1 MTVQYSVGKTNCLT
15 ELPNNVNLELDPL
28 NVTVVGSPTI
38 NNGVVSGFSSTNYLL
53 LPNTF
58 NPASSVWKKYFKIK
72 TPSDISKNIAIVGS
86 KESQDFQHSA
96 AGISN
101 NAHWTCW
108 LSSNGTSWDIAKGTE
123 GTYVVQPDTVYWVT
137 LEFTGSAYILKY
149 SLNGIDYIQDV
160 IINTETTIYNGQNT
174 PDMLGNGGTVLTNS
188 TWQPVNTIYLTE
200 CYYTINGKEIW
211 RGGNG
216 NLTLKKGS
224 KVYVPNGFEEDGI
237 TKKFDEVVIENDV
250 IATNY
255 TGYTFTAFA
264 CYVPELNRVLFDTE
278 YAGSGNGFEYNTEE
292 NYLRLTGSYT
302 DATWTGKLTTL
313 PLGLIEMSSS
323 IGVTSIKQ
331 VFNGFGYIG
340 STIFVLPG
348 VKSLVSDGWNED
360 GTYKNLI
367 GSTNNVIIRSNPNVG
382 AKNICLYYDENGSA
396 SSIGFGIYD
405 DTIST
410 LSERDAS
417 WTSGHY
423 VYVKD
428 ENKRYVNLNT
438 TPSYLVVVT
447 DMIVD
452 SSTSK
457 ITSITPY
464 ETKTTNDLKNM
475 QIKYGIGNTNCL
487 TSVPQNIVLELDP
500 LNVSVVGT
508 PTSSNGVISG
518 FNASN
523 YLTFNGAEIV
533 SADNLNSFEIQ
544 VKVITPS
551 SWTSNGRVL
560 NPTDGADSKT
570 APYIEVIE
578 RGAYLQWYNGSYS
591 TSIALENLSSNT
603 TYWFKWVYDGTV
615 IKGYYSTDGEDF
627 ILYKDATPAYK
638 PFFNS
643 TSMGLGVRVSDKNAV
658 TVWNGSIDI
667 SQSYI
672 KINNEIWWKGGTGS
686 LTLKAGSKVYVPNG
700 FEEDGTTKK
709 FDEVVIEND
718 LSIAFSNP
726 YNYDPIF
733 VCLKSDG
740 TALDLFKVGTS
751 CLSGTSPVTYSFYY
765 RTDLNKL
772 YDYEGDTNN
781 PYAQVSFPLGLFK
794 WEGSK
799 CITEVYQIFNGF
811 GYIGSTVFALPNV
824 KGLIPD
830 GWNEDGTYKTV
841 EFTVDKVLTY
851 DGKYDGLK
859 NVYSLSEDQIGVS
872 KSYVETTI
880 TPSSAAT
887 LWYNTIENKMY
898 RVNNSSINGLF
909 NHTPMFTADVD
920 SSGKITSLTPYETK
934 NTNDTIDIKEVQ
946 YCVGKT
952 NCLTELPNDINLE
965 LDPLNVTVVGTPTN
979 SNGVVSNFSTA
990 NYLLTPNSVDLN
1002 TVDKWEIVL
1011 RAQHNTGSLLQQHSN
1026 APYTIAINCNMML
1039 VNLTGSAWTNVYTKS
1054 DEGITVGEWYN
1065 IRASFDGS
1073 VYKFERAE
1081 DNGEYVVLGTLETTN
1096 KIVSNNQSFIIG
1108 INDVHTD
1115 PFLGSIDIPN
1125 CHIKINDQMWWRG
1138 GTGNLTLK
1146 KDSKIYVP
1154 NGWEQ
1159 SDYYKRNVV
1168 VTGTPTFNNS
1178 IVSGFSTSNYLTLP
1192 EIFQP
1197 VDNNWELLIKYTPTA
1212 TPSDWASLI
1221 GCGDSLDWTSGVHI
1235 YHYSDGKL
1243 GLECTSTNGS
1253 WDIVRQRGQ
1262 TVLTLGTTY
1271 WVKAVYNKINYS
1283 LYLSTNGIDW
1293 NQEVSVESTTPI
1305 HASVIQTLGINV
1317 GFSKTIIGSIDLSES
1332 YIKINDEIWWSGI
1345 THGTSDDYDYITYSG
1360 ERIFD
1365 EVIVPE
1371 DMQAVIPDLI
1381 RTGAFL
1387 TYNINGRGQ
1396 HLRHWSQWQSADV
1409 YSGSV
1414 EPTSSGNKVWY
1425 DTTNNVI
1432 KEMNDGINWD
1442 VLQTSLPFCTF
1453 SSNPTVVTSI
1463 DQIFN
1468 GIGYIGSHYFMTTG
1482 VKCLE
1487 PDGWNEDGTYKV
1499 NERQSTNV
1507 YISAEQT
1514 GDVTNRAI
1522 CLTYNSNNELISDF
1536 MTNYYETQSRSNVS
1550 TGGWYFIKDEN
1561 QIENFNGTTWQ
1572 GKVYR
1577 TKVGSYQ
1584 VTSGKITN
1592 FKVDNIKTT
1601 NDTKIMY

>member
-15 ELPNNVNLELDPL
+15 EVPNNVNLELDPL

-86 KESQDFQHSA
+86 KDSQDFQHSA
-96 AGISN
+96 AGVSN

-237 TKKFDEVVIENDV
+237 TKKFDEIVIENDV

-348 VKSLVSDGWNED
+348 VKSLVSDGWNEN
-360 GTYKNLI
+360 GTYKNLNGI
-367 GSTNNVIIRSNPNVG
+367 TNNVIMRSNPNVG
-382 AKNICLYYDENGSA
+382 AKNICLYYDENGNA

-410 LSERDAS
+410 LSERESS

-438 TPSYLVVVT
+438 TPSYLIVVT
-447 DMIVD
+447 NMVVD

-475 QIKYGIGNTNCL
+475 QIKYGVGKTNCL
-487 TSVPQNIVLELDP
+487 TEIPQDINLELDSI
-500 LNVSVVGT
+500 NVTVVGS
-508 PTSSNGVISG
+508 PTFNNGVVSG
-518 FNASN
+518 FSTSN
-523 YLTFNGAEIV
+523 YLKIDKAFSGSQKWEVLLKFNTSGTYNGNKVLFDVSNNSSIRAITMYITSAMKMKIGLSNSASSNNIRSETETNYTFVANKDYQYKLSFDGSVYKGEVYDYDTESWIE
-533 SADNLNSFEIQ
+533 DLLLENS
-544 VKVITPS
+544 TPVY
-551 SWTSNGRVL
+551 TSNLIMIGCWQ
-560 NPTDGADSKT
+560 G
-570 APYIEVIE
+570 
-578 RGAYLQWYNGSYS
+578 
-591 TSIALENLSSNT
+591 LSS
-603 TYWFKWVYDGTV
+603 GTE
-615 IKGYYSTDGEDF
+615 Y
-627 ILYKDATPAYK
+627 A
-638 PFFNS
+638 
-643 TSMGLGVRVSDKNAV
+643 
-658 TVWNGSIDI
+658 GSIDI
-667 SQSYI
+667 ANSYI
-672 KINNEIWWKGGTGS
+672 KVNDEIWWKGGTGS
-686 LTLKAGSKVYVPNG
+686 LTLKAGSKVCVPNG
-700 FEEDGTTKK
+700 KNDDDSNK
-709 FDEVVIEND
+709 FDIKVVEND
-718 LSIAFSNP
+718 VKLSTYSMTSSTKL
-726 YNYDPIF
+726 F
-733 VCLKSDG
+733 VY
-740 TALDLFKVGTS
+740 TNTRGTS
-751 CLSGTSPVTYSFYY
+751 FGWRPIANAYSGTSDTGGLGTNFY
-765 RTDLNKL
+765 DI
-772 YDYEGDTNN
+772 TNN
-781 PYAQVSFPLGLFK
+781 IITAHNNAGDAQVSFPLAI
-794 WEGSK
+794 
-799 CITEVYQIFNGF
+799 ITTNSSGIITSIYQIFNGF
-811 GYIGSTVFALPNV
+811 GYIGNTVFTLPGV
-824 KGLIPD
+824 KGLIPN
-830 GWNEDGTYKTV
+830 GWNEDGTLNNIEKTLDEV
-841 EFTVDKVLTY
+841 CVVTNTV
-851 DGKYDGLK
+851 
-859 NVYSLSEDQIGVS
+859 
-872 KSYVETTI
+872 
-880 TPSSAAT
+880 
-887 LWYNTIENKMY
+887 TIENG
-898 RVNNSSINGLF
+898 VIALTPGSINNRTGYLVDYNTYTF
-909 NHTPMFTADVD
+909 SEAEPTTVRWYRPSTNQFYIKRDGVWGVDPQIHIGMFSKTTTQ
-920 SSGKITSLTPYETK
+920 ITSFTPYEVKTI
-934 NTNDTIDIKEVQ
+934 NDTIDIKEVHQ
-946 YCVGKT
+946 CVGKT

-979 SNGVVSNFSTA
+979 SNGVVSGFSTS

-1002 TVDKWEIVL
+1002 TVDNFEIVV
-1011 RAQHNTGSLLQQHSN
+1011 RAKHGTGSLLQQHSN
-1026 APYTIAINCNMML
+1026 TPYTIALHCGLML
-1039 VNLTGSAWTNVYTKS
+1039 VRLNGGSSWTTIYENNTGLVEGNWYT
-1054 DEGITVGEWYN
+1054 
-1065 IRASFDGS
+1065 IRASFDGL

-1081 DNGEYVVLGTLETTN
+1081 DNGEFITLATLENST
-1096 KIVSNNQSFIIG
+1096 KIISNNQSFILG
-1108 INDVHTD
+1108 INDVHSD
-1115 PFLGSIDIPN
+1115 PYLGSIDIPN
-1125 CHIKINDQMWWRG
+1125 CYIKINDQMWWKG

-1146 KDSKIYVP
+1146 AGSKVYIP
-1154 NGWEQ
+1154 NGFEE
-1159 SDYYKRNVV
+1159 DG
-1168 VTGTPTFNNS
+1168 VT
-1178 IVSGFSTSNYLTLP
+1178 
-1192 EIFQP
+1192 
-1197 VDNNWELLIKYTPTA
+1197 K
-1212 TPSDWASLI
+1212 
-1221 GCGDSLDWTSGVHI
+1221 
-1235 YHYSDGKL
+1235 K
-1243 GLECTSTNGS
+1243 
-1253 WDIVRQRGQ
+1253 
-1262 TVLTLGTTY
+1262 
-1271 WVKAVYNKINYS
+1271 
-1283 LYLSTNGIDW
+1283 
-1293 NQEVSVESTTPI
+1293 
-1305 HASVIQTLGINV
+1305 
-1317 GFSKTIIGSIDLSES
+1317 
-1332 YIKINDEIWWSGI
+1332 
-1345 THGTSDDYDYITYSG
+1345 
-1360 ERIFD
+1360 FD

-1371 DMQAVIPDLI
+1371 DMQAVIPDMI

-1396 HLRHWSQWQSADV
+1396 HLRHWSQWQPADV

-1414 EPTSSGNKVWY
+1414 EPTASGNKVWY

-1432 KEMNDGINWD
+1432 KEMNDGINWT

-1468 GIGYIGSHYFMTTG
+1468 GIGYIGSRYFMTNG

-1499 NERQSTNV
+1499 NERQSSNV
-1507 YISAEQT
+1507 YVSSEQT

-1522 CLTYNSNNELISDF
+1522 CLTYNSNNELISDY
-1536 MTNYYETQSRSNVS
+1536 MTNYYETQSRSDVS

-1601 NDTKIMY
+1601 NDTKILY